1 KSENVKEYILYSFK
15 KFLLPEADISSYW
28 LVKTFTKLVRDGRY
42 NRVTGSQ
49 QKVVTGTAGLD
60 EDYTSHLDY
69 DLVSYF
75 IHSSSIFTDL
85 FVKRKTIY
93 GGYTPKSTEEPC
105 LRDCTAAHLCS
116 IAMLGHFSAPTLV
129 SFSLTLSL
137 FISENIEKFLEPSDF
152 PGLDPPT
159 RVVNTALSVMAYE
172 YPTMEKNGIT
182 TRSPDEYFASNYS
195 RTIEAEKIK
204 VMYESMKF
212 RKENVVETGRVDD
225 EYITNDKDH
234 QAFSKWR
241 TDHGFTRQNHPSNS
255 GFVGEKPRQRHH
267 RPLFAKPGLC
277 LYTEE
282 RLTSPHHFKADPEI
296 RNRLAYIQFPQEF
309 HGLNETDSYAGRLI
323 RLFKLNPSGLDG
335 LSGPNYM
342 GTCCFIRRRSLF
354 GDPLTLVSPEI
365 RELSA
370 DYVVNNPIT
379 SPSVLEVAHRIGFR
393 YGLLVEDFYTGFRLK
408 CEGWRSIFCNPEK
421 AAFTGN
427 APLNL
432 LDVPFQNKRW
442 QIGLLEVA
450 SSRYSPITFG
460 VKAMGLFMGLGYSSY
475 AYSSILSIPITT
487 YSFVPQLALLNGLNI
502 FPKVSE
508 PWFLLYVLVFLGA
521 YGQDFLEHCVG
532 EGTIQRRWSDQRL
545 WMIKGLSCFLFG
557 LTEFLL
563 KSIGIPTQGF
573 NVTRKVIDDEQRKRY
588 EQGLFEFGVSS
599 AMFVPLTMAAIV
611 NLFSFT
617 YGLIHFVNGSNK
629 ETGLMPLLLSASF
642 PLLKQLWYWLFIQ

>member
-1 KSENVKEYILYSFK
+1 
-15 KFLLPEADISSYW
+15 
-28 LVKTFTKLVRDGRY
+28 
-42 NRVTGSQ
+42 
-49 QKVVTGTAGLD
+49 
-60 EDYTSHLDY
+60 
-69 DLVSYF
+69 
-75 IHSSSIFTDL
+75 
-85 FVKRKTIY
+85 
-93 GGYTPKSTEEPC
+93 
-105 LRDCTAAHLCS
+105 
-116 IAMLGHFSAPTLV
+116 
-129 SFSLTLSL
+129 
-137 FISENIEKFLEPSDF
+137 
-152 PGLDPPT
+152 
-159 RVVNTALSVMAYE
+159 
-172 YPTMEKNGIT
+172 
-182 TRSPDEYFASNYS
+182 
-195 RTIEAEKIK
+195 
-204 VMYESMKF
+204 
-212 RKENVVETGRVDD
+212 
-225 EYITNDKDH
+225 
-234 QAFSKWR
+234 
-241 TDHGFTRQNHPSNS
+241 
-255 GFVGEKPRQRHH
+255 
-267 RPLFAKPGLC
+267 
-277 LYTEE
+277 
-282 RLTSPHHFKADPEI
+282 
-296 RNRLAYIQFPQEF
+296 
-309 HGLNETDSYAGRLI
+309 
-323 RLFKLNPSGLDG
+323 
-335 LSGPNYM
+335 
-342 GTCCFIRRRSLF
+342 
-354 GDPLTLVSPEI
+354 
-365 RELSA
+365 
-370 DYVVNNPIT
+370 
-379 SPSVLEVAHRIGFR
+379 IGFR

-421 AAFTGN
+421 AAFMGN

-532 EGTIQRRWSDQRL
+532 GGTIQIWWSDQRL

-611 NLFSFT
+611 NLFLFT

-629 ETGLMPLLLSASF
+629 EMGLMPLLLSASF

>member
-1 KSENVKEYILYSFK
+1 MEAA
-15 KFLLPEADISSYW
+15 KFAAYW
-28 LVKTFTKLVRDGRY
+28 LPFCR
-42 NRVTGSQ
+42 
-49 QKVVTGTAGLD
+49 
-60 EDYTSHLDY
+60 
-69 DLVSYF
+69 
-75 IHSSSIFTDL
+75 
-85 FVKRKTIY
+85 
-93 GGYTPKSTEEPC
+93 
-105 LRDCTAAHLCS
+105 
-116 IAMLGHFSAPTLV
+116 
-129 SFSLTLSL
+129 
-137 FISENIEKFLEPSDF
+137 
-152 PGLDPPT
+152 
-159 RVVNTALSVMAYE
+159 
-172 YPTMEKNGIT
+172 KNGIT

-255 GFVGEKPRQRHH
+255 DCNMYSNDPRT
-267 RPLFAKPGLC
+267 PFLAFCYVL
-277 LYTEE
+277 
-282 RLTSPHHFKADPEI
+282 DPEI

-309 HGLNETDSYAGRLI
+309 HGLNETDSYA
-323 RLFKLNPSGLDG
+323 DG

-365 RELSA
+365 RELSP

-379 SPSVLEVAHRIGFR
+379 SPSVLEVAHRVAGCNYENQSKWGSKITCGC
-393 YGLLVEDFYTGFRLK
+393 FRLK

-421 AAFTGN
+421 AAFMGN

-432 LDVPFQNKRW
+432 LDVPFQNKR
-442 QIGLLEVA
+442 
-450 SSRYSPITFG
+450 YSPITFG
-460 VKAMGLFMGLGYSSY
+460 VKAMGLFIGLGYSSY

-532 EGTIQRRWSDQRL
+532 GGTIQRWWSDQRL

-573 NVTRKVIDDEQRKRY
+573 NVTRKVVDDEQRKRY
-588 EQGLFEFGVSS
+588 VQGLFEFGVSS

-611 NLFSFT
+611 NLFSFA

-629 ETGLMPLLLSASF
+629 EMGLMPLLLSASF